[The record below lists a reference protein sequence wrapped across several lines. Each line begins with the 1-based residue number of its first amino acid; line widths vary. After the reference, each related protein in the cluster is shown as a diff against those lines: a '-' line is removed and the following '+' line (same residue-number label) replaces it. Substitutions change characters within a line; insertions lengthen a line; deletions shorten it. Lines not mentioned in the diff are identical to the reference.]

1 MRFIGCK
8 NNLIDNIAELVS
20 NECKDS
26 KIFCDIFAGTGIVGS
41 YFKDKYKIISND
53 LLYFSYCIQR
63 GIIKLNKEPE
73 FNNLS
78 IISGERNRLNL
89 VLNYLNGLDISNYNG
104 KKYISNRYSPLAN
117 RMYLTEANS
126 LKIDYMRETIEN
138 WYEEKKITEDEYY
151 YLIACMIQEVPSVS
165 NISGTYGAYLKSWD
179 NRVYKE
185 FTIYPLEVKYNKYDN
200 DVYNEDGV
208 ELLSRI
214 EGDILYVDP
223 PYNARQYL
231 PNYHVL
237 ETVAKYDDPEISG
250 VTGVRK
256 YDNQKS
262 SWCLKTKVTQ
272 EFEKLLSRAN
282 FKYIILSYNSE
293 GLMDKALI
301 ESLMKK
307 YGKSETFKLIE
318 IPYRRFRSRSANAK
332 HGVTE
337 YLFFI
342 EKAKNTNVK
351 MGKKIE
357 PPNKIIKQK
366 YIKSPLN
373 YTGGKYKI
381 LDNIFEL
388 CPSKI
393 NHFYDIFGGGFNV
406 GINANASKIIYND
419 QNNYLKEMFEYF
431 RDTNISIILDN
442 IKEIIKKYNLN
453 LENRDGYNDLRNEYN
468 KNPDSIKLFVLTCY
482 AFNHQIRFNNKHEFN
497 TPFGKNRSS
506 YNSNIENNLIE
517 FVNKLQSID
526 CDLLADDFREFKK
539 VKYNTDDIVY
549 CDPPY
554 LITNGSYNDG
564 NRGFKD
570 WGEKEEKEL
579 LDYLDYLNS
588 KKVKFIL
595 SNVLYHK
602 GMENKLLI
610 DWSNKYHI
618 NYVDKNY
625 YNCNYHLK
633 SKDTKTVEVLIT
645 NFEIGAS
652 DEN

>member
-63 GIIKLNKEPE
+63 GIIKLNKEPK

-78 IISGERNRLNL
+78 IISGKKNRLNL

-117 RMYLTEANS
+117 RMYLTEENS

-138 WYEEKKITEDEYY
+138 WYKDEKITEDEYY
-151 YLIACMIQEVPSVS
+151 YLIACMIQEVPTVS

-185 FTIYPLEVKYNKYDN
+185 FTIYPLKVKYNKYNN

-237 ETVAKYDDPEISG
+237 ETVAKYDNPEVKG
-250 VTGVRK
+250 VTGVRG

-262 SWCLKTKVTQ
+262 SWCLKTKVLG
-272 EFEKLLSRAN
+272 EFEKLVSRAK

-293 GLMDKALI
+293 GLMKKEQI
-301 ESLMKK
+301 EEIMKK
-307 YGKSETFKLIE
+307 HGKPETFKLVE

-342 EKAKNTNVK
+342 EKDTKTSK
-351 MGKKIE
+351 TPKKQSSILKKI
-357 PPNKIIKQK
+357 NKQK

-381 LDNIFEL
+381 LDNIFCL
-388 CPSKI
+388 CPNTI
-393 NHFYDIFGGGFNV
+393 NNFYDILGGGFNV
-406 GINANASKIIYND
+406 GINVSANKIIYND
-419 QNNYLKEMFEYF
+419 QNVYLKEMFDYF
-431 RDTNISIILDN
+431 KTTSIDN
-442 IKEIIKKYNLN
+442 ILSEIKKIIKEYNLS
-453 LENRDGYNDLRNEYN
+453 LDNRDGYNHLRDEYN
-468 KNPDSIKLFVLTCY
+468 KNPNSLKLFILTCF
-482 AFNHQIRFNNKHEFN
+482 AFNHQIRFNNNHEFN
-497 TPFGKNRSS
+497 TPFGKDRSS
-506 YNSNIENNLIE
+506 YNQNIENNLIE
-517 FVNKLQSID
+517 FVNKIQTIN
-526 CDLLADDFREFKK
+526 CDIFAQDFRKFKD
-539 VKYNTDDIVY
+539 VKYEENDLVY

-554 LITNGSYNDG
+554 LITTGSYNDG

-570 WGEKEEKEL
+570 WGEQEEKDL
-579 LDYLDYLNS
+579 LDYLDFLD
-588 KKVKFIL
+588 KQKTKFIL

-602 GMENKLLI
+602 GKENNLLI
-610 DWSNKYHI
+610 EWSKKYNI
-618 NYVDKNY
+618 FYVDKNY

-633 SKDTKTVEVLIT
+633 YKDTKTVEVLIT
-645 NFEIGAS
+645 NFKLG
-652 DEN
+652 DDNG

>member
-20 NECKDS
+20 NECKES
-26 KIFCDIFAGTGIVGS
+26 KVFCDIFAGTGTVGS

-78 IISGERNRLNL
+78 IISGKRNRLNL
-89 VLNYLNGLDISNYNG
+89 VLDYLNGLEISNYNG

-117 RMYLTEANS
+117 RMYLTEENS

-237 ETVAKYDDPEISG
+237 ETVAKYDNPEVKG
-250 VTGVRK
+250 VTGVRG

-262 SWCLKTKVTQ
+262 SWCLKTKVLS
-272 EFEKLLSRAN
+272 EFEKLVSRAK

-293 GLMDKALI
+293 GLMKKNQI
-301 ESLMKK
+301 EEIMKK
-307 YGKSETFKLIE
+307 YGKSNTFKIIE

-332 HGVTE
+332 HGVIE

-342 EKAKNTNVK
+342 EKDLK
-351 MGKKIE
+351 
-357 PPNKIIKQK
+357 KQK
-366 YIKSPLN
+366 EKNSYIKSPLN

-381 LDNIFEL
+381 LQNIFDL
-388 CPSKI
+388 CPQNI
-393 NHFYDIFGGGFNV
+393 NCFYDIFGGGFNV
-406 GINANASKIIYND
+406 GINAVAKKVIYND
-419 QNNYLKEMFEYF
+419 QNIFLKEMFEYF
-431 RDTNISIILDN
+431 KETPTE
-442 IKEIIKKYNLN
+442 EIIRKINTTINKYNLN
-453 LENRDGYNDLRNEYN
+453 LENREGYNSLRDDYN
-468 KNPDSIKLFVLTCY
+468 TEPDSLKLFVLTCFS
-482 AFNHQIRFNNKHEFN
+482 FNHQIRFNNNHKFN
-497 TPFGKNRSS
+497 TPFGKERSC
-506 YNSNIENNLIE
+506 YNQSIEDNLVE
-517 FVNKLQSID
+517 FVNKIQSID
-526 CDLLADDFREFKK
+526 CEILAKDFKIFKEYSYKPDDL
-539 VKYNTDDIVY
+539 VY

-618 NYVDKNY
+618 YYVDKNY

-645 NFEIGAS
+645 NFEIGAYN
-652 DEN
+652 EK